1 MASHK
6 NCLSNRRAPRQPIAP
21 ISANRGGPTIRQ
33 SRTIAKLRF
42 FLAIAVLAVA
52 PCAAAPAGPGPLL
65 ELRQLDQRMAV
76 IANRLIVANAPL
88 CESTMPATGMVLH
101 ALAQYAPELR
111 ETARAVFDFGSP
123 LAVEAVTAGSAAEA
137 AGIRAG
143 DGLVAI
149 NGQPVSA
156 QTAESRVTSASR
168 DAAERRLASLP
179 SDRPIELSLIR
190 AGKPLAAT
198 ITPEPACRTRFEVST
213 QINTLA
219 QSDGETIQIDADF
232 LQRYDDDAL
241 AVIMAHELAHT
252 VLRHRVR
259 LDRAGVSKGLLAE
272 FGRNGRLNRRAEDE
286 ADVLSVSLLR
296 NAGIDPEIAPR
307 FWRRL
312 GSRLQFAL
320 FGGGTHAT
328 PKARAR
334 AMAAEI
340 ARIPS
345 NAPPVYR
352 PPILD
357 SRDRPFD

>member
-1 MASHK
+1 M
-6 NCLSNRRAPRQPIAP
+6 
-21 ISANRGGPTIRQ
+21 T
-33 SRTIAKLRF
+33 KLRF
-42 FLAIAVLAVA
+42 FLAIAILAVA
-52 PCAAAPAGPGPLL
+52 PCAAAPAGSGALL
-65 ELRQLDQRMAV
+65 ELRQLDRRMAL
-76 IANRLIVANAPL
+76 IANRMIVANAPL
-88 CESTMPATGMVLH
+88 CENRMPATGMVIH

-111 ETARAVFDFGSP
+111 ETARAVFDFESP
-123 LAVEAVTAGSAAEA
+123 LAVEAVTAGSPAES
-137 AGIRAG
+137 AGVRPG

-149 NGQPVSA
+149 NGQPVAARAADS
-156 QTAESRVTSASR
+156 SVSSASR

-179 SDRPIELSLIR
+179 PDRPIELSLVR

-198 ITPEPACRTRFEVST
+198 IRPESACRTRFEVST
-213 QINTLA
+213 QINTIA

-252 VLRHRVR
+252 VLRHRER
-259 LDRAGVSKGLLAE
+259 LERAGVSKGLLAE

-286 ADVLSVSLLR
+286 ADILSVSLLR
-296 NAGIDPEIAPR
+296 NAGFDPEIAPR
-307 FWRRL
+307 FWRKL
-312 GSRLQFAL
+312 GGRLQFAL
-320 FGGGTHAT
+320 FGGGTHAS